1 MKKFSIFFMM
11 GVLLLI
17 SNFCSAAVVSGNDTG
32 NNNSCVM
39 LKFSDDTRFDSIDTA
54 GTLSDLVL
62 ERLVGS
68 GKLNFKETKV
78 IVKDMES
85 ELYAE
90 RLEEFRNAKVA
101 FEQGNYSA
109 LFEGP
114 GYEDDMA
121 QSISSAQKGQI
132 VSPALTKAIGSENGV
147 EYIIQGTITNIGRG
161 GNMPWETMAMY
172 GQMPMEY
179 SILMALIPKKIG
191 ISIMADV
198 RVIRAE
204 TGEVVWCN
212 TFVGNDTQSYQELG
226 IAKFGSDKMNNEMY
240 YKAVN
245 ATAKNIADR
254 MLADLASGNLFDN
267 R

>member
-1 MKKFSIFFMM
+1 MKKIITFAMAGFVF
-11 GVLLLI
+11 L
-17 SNFCSAAVVSGNDTG
+17 SGNLCFASTLTES
-32 NNNSCVM
+32 NNTCVM
-39 LKFSDDTRFDSIDTA
+39 LKFGDDTRFDSIDTA

-62 ERLVGS
+62 ERLINS
-68 GKLNFKETKV
+68 GKFNFKETKV
-78 IVKDMES
+78 VDKDMEH

-90 RLEEFRNAKVA
+90 RLEEFRNAKAA

-114 GYEDDMA
+114 GYEDDVA
-121 QSISSAQKGQI
+121 QSISSANKGQI
-132 VSPALTKAIGSENGV
+132 VSPSVTKAIGKENNA
-147 EYIIQGTITNIGRG
+147 EYIIQGTITDIGRG
-161 GNMPWETMAMY
+161 GNISWGTMAMY

-179 SILMALIPKKIG
+179 GILMALVPKKIG

-212 TFVGNDTQSYQELG
+212 TFIGNDTQSYQELG

-245 ATAKNIADR
+245 ATAKYIADR
-254 MLADLASGNLFDN
+254 MLADLSSGNLFGN
-267 R
+267 K

>member
-1 MKKFSIFFMM
+1 MTKIITFVMAGFVFLSSNLCFAST
-11 GVLLLI
+11 LI
-17 SNFCSAAVVSGNDTG
+17 ESSNT
-32 NNNSCVM
+32 CVM

-62 ERLVGS
+62 ERLVNS
-68 GKLNFKETKV
+68 GKFNFKETKV
-78 IVKDMES
+78 VDKDMEH

-90 RLEEFRNAKVA
+90 RLEEFRNAKAA

-114 GYEDDMA
+114 GYEDDVA
-121 QSISSAQKGQI
+121 QSISSASKGQI
-132 VSPALTKAIGSENGV
+132 VSPSVTKAIGEENGA
-147 EYIIQGTITNIGRG
+147 EYIIQGTITDIGRG
-161 GNMPWETMAMY
+161 GNISWGTMAMY

-179 SILMALIPKKIG
+179 SILMALVPKKIG

-212 TFVGNDTQSYQELG
+212 TFIGNDTQSYQELG

-245 ATAKNIADR
+245 ATAKYIADR
-254 MLADLASGNLFDN
+254 MLADLSSGNLFGN
-267 R
+267 K

>member
-1 MKKFSIFFMM
+1 MKKIIAFVMAGFI
-11 GVLLLI
+11 VLSGSLCFASAQPE
-17 SNFCSAAVVSGNDTG
+17 SNNT
-32 NNNSCVM
+32 CVM

-62 ERLVGS
+62 ERLISS
-68 GKLNFKETKV
+68 GKFRFKETKV
-78 IVKDMES
+78 IDKDMEQ

-101 FEQGNYSA
+101 FEQGNYST

-114 GYEDDMA
+114 GYEDDAA
-121 QSISSAQKGQI
+121 QSISSADKGQI
-132 VSPALTKAIGSENGV
+132 VSPSVTKAIGEENGA
-147 EYIIQGTITNIGRG
+147 EYIIQGTITDIGRG
-161 GNMPWETMAMY
+161 GNISWDTMAMY

-179 SILMALIPKKIG
+179 SILMAFIPKKIG

-198 RVIRAE
+198 RVIRSE

-212 TFVGNDTQSYQELG
+212 TFVGNDTQSYHDLG

-245 ATAKNIADR
+245 ATAKNIADS
-254 MLADLASGNLFDN
+254 MLADLAAGNLFGN
-267 R
+267 K